1 MVLKLM
7 MAKKKI
13 NIDENGVKIDDNYR
27 YDHNNTI
34 DKIDSLKN
42 KLEKDQQRIKDS
54 LEKVKQ
60 NIEKQLEKIGI
71 NKSNDAGNLS
81 YNTLTMMNP
90 VTSFL

>member
-1 MVLKLM
+1 MQ
-7 MAKKKI
+7 
-13 NIDENGVKIDDNYR
+13 DGVKIDDNYR

-60 NIEKQLEKIGI
+60 NIEKQLEKIGV
-71 NKSNDAGNLS
+71 NEAKDAGNLS
-81 YNTLTMMNP
+81 YNTLLMMNP
-90 VTSFL
+90 VTSLL